1 MQKEIKGVKKGINF
15 ICGAVAVIKEA
26 VTDTK
31 DSNKDV
37 AEVISKRNGEFYL
50 IGS

>member
-1 MQKEIKGVKKGINF
+1 MKGVKEGINF
-15 ICGAVAVIKEA
+15 IRGAVAYIKEA

-37 AEVISKRNGEFYL
+37 TEAISKRNGEFYL